1 MGENGHPFSAY
12 GFRSI
17 FLIGG
22 ITRHYRPKGPER
34 GFIMSEN
41 FKFVKTVGK
50 GDARKTVAT
59 YTITGLTL
67 VRAGESW
74 KIDPKNQANLASFKA
89 AISDFPQFAGSMM
102 NTMVPV
108 FLRGK
113 LPDGFRGTLR
123 QAVEAACSGKVE
135 VVRSSQFT
143 AINGILAGNPNFDP
157 KTMPKTAW
165 PLIGFAEPPTAE
177 QVAAVKNG
185 NDPWMEDE
193 QEE

>member
-1 MGENGHPFSAY
+1 
-12 GFRSI
+12 
-17 FLIGG
+17 
-22 ITRHYRPKGPER
+22 
-34 GFIMSEN
+34 MSEN

-123 QAVEAACSGKVE
+123 QAVETACSGKIA
-135 VVRSSQFT
+135 VVRSPQFT
-143 AINGILAGNPNFDP
+143 AINGILAGNPDFDP

-177 QVAAVKNG
+177 EVDAVKGG

-193 QEE
+193 DSE